1 MKRTAKIVAVLVCAG
16 FWGSS
21 CNAVG
26 KTAPVDAQATAET
39 KALYV
44 NLKILSGEK
53 VLFGHQDATAY
64 GVDRNHADS
73 SYCDVRDVSG
83 SYPAVYGWDIG
94 HILESANVDDVVFK
108 KMKRLIREA
117 YARGGVITISWHE
130 PNPVGKGRVNDLTP
144 AVRRLLPGADY
155 HAEWRHRLTVVGAFI
170 KDLQDDHGRP
180 IPVIFR
186 PYHEHNGDWFW
197 WGTKACSE
205 SEYVQLW
212 RFTVEFLRDSLG
224 VHQLLYA
231 ISPDRSRMDPR
242 HLEKGILYAYPGD
255 EYVDILGMDN
265 YWDVGAVENYESDV
279 PRSRQD
285 SLFIQSLTELVRIAE
300 QKGKIPALTETG
312 CNALT
317 ETNWYGDRILKP
329 LHAHLD
335 MRKIAYLLV
344 WRNASTGHFYVPYP
358 GHPASADFIRFKQDE
373 LILFEDELPDMY
385 RRASERLE

>member
-1 MKRTAKIVAVLVCAG
+1 MRRTAILLTVLIGSIMFTNSCSAG
-16 FWGSS
+16 GEP
-21 CNAVG
+21 
-26 KTAPVDAQATAET
+26 TLVDPQATSET
-39 KALYV
+39 IALFY
-44 NLKILSGEK
+44 NLKRLSGAR

-64 GVDRNHADS
+64 GVGRIHPDS

-144 AVRRLLPGADY
+144 AVGHLLPGADY
-155 HAEWRHRLTVVGAFI
+155 HAEWRHRLTMVGAFI
-170 KDLQDDHGRP
+170 KDLQDDQGRP

-197 WGTKACSE
+197 WGTRACSE
-205 SEYVQLW
+205 SEYIQLW

-231 ISPDRSRMDPR
+231 ISADKSRMDPR

-265 YWDVGAVENYESDV
+265 YWDVGAVQHYEPDV

-285 SLFIQSLTELVRIAE
+285 SLFIQSLSELVRIAE
-300 QKGKIPALTETG
+300 QRGKIPALTETG

-317 ETNWYGDRILKP
+317 EIDWYSDRILKP
-329 LHAHLD
+329 LHAHPD
-335 MRKIAYLLV
+335 VRKIAYLLV

-358 GHPASADFIRFKQDE
+358 GHPASADFVRFKQDE
-373 LILFEDELPDMY
+373 IIIFEDELPDMY
-385 RRASERLE
+385 HMRSGNH